1 MFQCKR
7 GTSKLFLYAYSLFCF
22 SSIVGCSS
30 PGGSYNLG
38 QADAQISGLEAR
50 FPELRKDLTSIRDNL
65 IAANQQI
72 QQKEAS
78 IVTLTKMLDSA
89 QEQSK
94 SRLLWIWKLTSG
106 LLSLLLVVG
115 IYLAWK
121 LK

>member
-7 GTSKLFLYAYSLFCF
+7 GSSKLFLYAYSLFCF
-22 SSIVGCSS
+22 SSIVGCST

-38 QADAQISGLEAR
+38 QADAQISGLQTSH
-50 FPELRKDLTSIRDNL
+50 PELRKDLTSIRDNL
-65 IAANQQI
+65 IAANEQI

-78 IVTLTKMLDSA
+78 IATLTKMLDSS

-94 SRLLWIWKLTSG
+94 TRLLWIWKLTSG

>member
-7 GTSKLFLYAYSLFCF
+7 GISKLFLYAYSIFCF
-22 SSIVGCSS
+22 SGIIGCST

-38 QADAQISGLEAR
+38 QADAQISGLQTSH
-50 FPELRKDLTSIRDNL
+50 PELRKSLTSIRDNL
-65 IAANQQI
+65 IAANEQI

-78 IVTLTKMLDSA
+78 IATLTKMLDSA

-94 SRLLWIWKLTSG
+94 SRLLWIWKLTSVV
-106 LLSLLLVVG
+106 LSLLLVVG